1 MATNQLAANQMET
14 NRRAANQT
22 DANRTAVNQTGAD
35 QGKSLCLSRAE
46 MTQVLENTGTPT
58 TDAEA
63 AAEGDIPVS
72 EINMIGNVGGGG
84 GNFSSPDTFPQ
95 IIPNNPTF
103 TVPANPLLP
112 EEYSEILDYNSL
124 QYLNGIFR
132 TQIGRFVRVQQLI
145 GSNTTQDFDGFLIG
159 VGINYIILQEYANQD
174 IRILDI
180 YGIKQM
186 YVYYSE
192 VVGPVTLTRA
202 TNRP

>member
-1 MATNQLAANQMET
+1 MAMNQ
-14 NRRAANQT
+14 RRAMQLT
-22 DANRTAVNQTGAD
+22 RP
-35 QGKSLCLSRAE
+35 E
-46 MTQVLENTGTPT
+46 MTPVLENAVHNSGNT
-58 TDAEA
+58 TNN
-63 AAEGDIPVS
+63 GDIPIS
-72 EINMIGNVGGGG
+72 EINMPAGSSFGDGSFG
-84 GNFSSPDTFPQ
+84 FSGSNEFPQ
-95 IIPNNPTF
+95 ILPSNPTF

-112 EEYSEILDYNSL
+112 DEYSEVLDYNSL

-186 YVYYSE
+186 YVYYSDAAM
-192 VVGPVTLTRA
+192 PVIMR
-202 TNRP
+202 

>member
-1 MATNQLAANQMET
+1 MAM
-14 NRRAANQT
+14 NQT
-22 DANRTAVNQTGAD
+22 RGVQIQKKD
-35 QGKSLCLSRAE
+35 
-46 MTQVLENTGTPT
+46 MTPVLYNTGNA
-58 TDAEA
+58 DMLEM
-63 AAEGDIPVS
+63 EDGDIPVS
-72 EINMIGNVGGGG
+72 EINMIGNAGGGG
-84 GNFSSPDTFPQ
+84 GNFAGMETFPQ
-95 IIPNNPTF
+95 VLPSNPIF

-112 EEYSEILDYNSL
+112 EDYSEVLDYNSL

-192 VVGPVTLTRA
+192 PISLYTPPA
-202 TNRP
+202 I